1 MLPERATCCCQHIL
15 RQHVARQQVARSD
28 NMLSGVRNASLDA
41 YYLDTSCADEQ
52 Q

>member
-15 RQHVARQQVARSD
+15 RQQVARSD
-28 NMLSGVRNASLDA
+28 NMLSGVRNASLENASLDA